1 MEISGK
7 NTGMDTD
14 QTDILKKIIDE
25 IKDDVNTDAKLL
37 NILEKHIVTLD
48 PKRDAIDQAVSE
60 IDRLAKSPANLGIVF
75 NEQLV

>member
-48 PKRDAIDQAVSE
+48 PKRDAIDQAVNE
-60 IDRLAKSPANLGIVF
+60 IDRLAKERA
-75 NEQLV
+75 EA